1 MDRMS
6 MAVRGVYTTES
17 AKMTLATPGPR
28 TAISA
33 MASRIAAPTTTVRWA
48 TRRWSHPGRCTS
60 SRAVMRASVATA
72 ASLIADAR
80 IDERVD
86 HVHHQVD
93 EHVRGRGRQHHAL
106 HDRIVAAQD
115 GRDDEPAEPGDMKDD
130 LGHDRAADQHG
141 HGDAE
146 HGDDRDQGVTA

>member
-1 MDRMS
+1 
-6 MAVRGVYTTES
+6 
-17 AKMTLATPGPR
+17 MT
-28 TAISA
+28 
-33 MASRIAAPTTTVRWA
+33 SRIAAPTTTVRWA
-48 TRRWSHPGRCTS
+48 TRRWSHPGRWTS

-93 EHVRGRGRQHHAL
+93 EQVLGRSHQHHAL

-115 GRDDEPAEPGDMKDD
+115 GRDDEPAEPGDIEDD
-130 LGHDRAADQHG
+130 LGDGRHADPHG
-141 HGDAE
+141 
-146 HGDDRDQGVTA
+146 Q